1 MHFISP
7 VFLLALCTL
16 AIPILIHLFYFRKYK
31 KILFSD
37 IKFLKEVLQ
46 QKSNIDNLKKRLIL
60 AMRLLAL
67 FFLVLAFAQPFFG
80 KKNKNDIKGNT
91 AACIYI
97 DNSYSTA
104 LQKGN
109 SSVLDIAIQKAKEIA
124 QSFDVNDRLYL
135 MTNDINLNNGW
146 LSKNDFLNA
155 VDNIKIATSSKNLD
169 EIITKQNAILSNI
182 AATQKWRIIIS
193 DFQENMVKNNIDT
206 SYTTYLL
213 PIQTENKKN
222 IYIDSCWLAQPI
234 VLLNNNNKLLYKINN
249 ASDKSVENIAIDLK
263 INNQIKAL
271 NRINLDA
278 NASKIDSFN
287 FTISQPGI
295 QQLEIGIKD
304 YPITYDDRFYATFQV
319 LKNEKVLSIQEQI
332 TPNNIEA
339 IFQNDAYFILEK
351 NNINQVD
358 YSKLNQYKLII
369 FNHINE
375 ISSGLSNAIKDY
387 VQSGGILFII
397 PSDNISINS
406 YNALFNILQMGNIS
420 QIKEQQ
426 LSVKTLNLKE
436 NIFKGIFTETPKNID
451 FPSISKYYPFQINS
465 NAQHYSIIPT
475 NATTSLINKFV
486 IDKGLVYLQAAP
498 LIKEYTDLGNKA
510 IYAPLV
516 YNMAIYQRANVALYY
531 TIGKNNLIELKNIEN
546 TNNQIISLSN
556 NKYEFIPENR
566 SIGNNL
572 ILNINQAIQS
582 DGIYNIQKDQENIN
596 QAIALNFDRAES
608 KLNFISDD
616 ELRDKFKHST
626 YIILDNKKSNLQ
638 AQVKQIKD
646 GIVLW
651 KFCVILALIFLFAEI
666 MIIRFMK

>member
-97 DNSYSTA
+97 DNSYSTT

-135 MTNDINLNNGW
+135 MTNDINFNNGW

-193 DFQENMVKNNIDT
+193 DFQENMVKSNIDT

-319 LKNEKVLSIQEQI
+319 LEHEKVLSIQEQI

-358 YSKLNQYKLII
+358 YSKLNQYKFII

-397 PSDNISINS
+397 PSDNISISS

-451 FPSISKYYPFQINS
+451 FPNISKYYPFQINS

-498 LIKEYTDLGNKA
+498 LIKEYIDLGNKA

-516 YNMAIYQRANVALYY
+516 YNMAIYQQANIALYY
-531 TIGKNNLIELKNIEN
+531 TIGKNNLIELKNIDN

-556 NKYEFIPENR
+556 NRYEFIPENR

-572 ILNINQAIQS
+572 ILNINQAVQS